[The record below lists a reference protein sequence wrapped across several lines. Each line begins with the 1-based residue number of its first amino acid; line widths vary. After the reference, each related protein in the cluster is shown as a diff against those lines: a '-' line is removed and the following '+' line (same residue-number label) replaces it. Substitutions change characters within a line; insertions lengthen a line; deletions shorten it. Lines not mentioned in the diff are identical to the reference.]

1 VSLNSTIDIGDYTK
15 ARLFYPD
22 GKREEYDSQTL
33 ACALYFGLPKGERAA
48 FRGKNDTTPVYPW
61 DLVDR

>member
-1 VSLNSTIDIGDYTK
+1 MLNSTIDLGDTSK
-15 ARLFYPD
+15 ARIFRSD
-22 GKREEYDSQTL
+22 GKREEYDCQTL
-33 ACALYFGLPKGERAA
+33 ACALYFSLPKGERAA